1 MNTANTTRSTTLPR
15 ATAKIVK
22 YELRDVLR
30 SRSLLAY
37 TLFFLAVTDV
47 LLRFGGG
54 ARAALSLMNIV
65 LLLIPLVSIVFG
77 TIYLYHARE
86 FTELLLAQ
94 PVHRRQLFAGQY
106 LGLALPLSAAFV
118 VGLGLALSFHVGED
132 PEHVGTLLVVAV
144 SGVMLTFIFS
154 AFAGLIVARIDDK
167 VKGIGVAIGL
177 WLACTVVYDGLVML
191 GLMTFAD
198 YPLERAALGAM
209 IANPIDLARVLI
221 LMRLDVSALMGY
233 TGAVFEKFFGSAG
246 GTALASL
253 ALVLWTGVPLLL
265 GARRF
270 QRKDF

>member
-1 MNTANTTRSTTLPR
+1 MNTTT
-15 ATAKIVK
+15 KIVR

-30 SRSLLAY
+30 SRALIAY
-37 TLFFLAVTDV
+37 AVFFFGLTDV

-54 ARAALSLMNIV
+54 GTRVALSLMNVV
-65 LLLIPLVSIVFG
+65 LLLIPLVAIVFG
-77 TIYLYHARE
+77 TIYLYNARE

-94 PVHRRQLFAGQY
+94 PVHRRQLFSGQY

-118 VGLGLALSFHVGED
+118 VGLGSALALHTGEGVD
-132 PEHVGTLLVVAV
+132 HLATLVVVATCGTV
-144 SGVMLTFIFS
+144 LTLIFT
-154 AFAGLIVARIDDK
+154 AFAALIVARVDDK
-167 VKGIGVAIGL
+167 VKGIGIAIGL
-177 WLACTVVYDGLVML
+177 WLAGTVLYDGLVML
-191 GLMTFAD
+191 GLMAFAD
-198 YPLERAALGAM
+198 YPLERPALAAM

>member
-1 MNTANTTRSTTLPR
+1 MNTTT
-15 ATAKIVK
+15 KIVR

-30 SRSLLAY
+30 SRALIVYAV
-37 TLFFLAVTDV
+37 FFFGLTDV
-47 LLRFGGG
+47 LLRFGGGG
-54 ARAALSLMNIV
+54 ARAALSLMNVV
-65 LLLIPLVSIVFG
+65 LLLIPLVTIVFG
-77 TIYLYHARE
+77 TIYLYNACE

-106 LGLALPLSAAFV
+106 LGLAVPLSAAFV
-118 VGLGLALSFHVGED
+118 VGLGLALALHAGED
-132 PEHVGTLLVVAV
+132 ADHLATLVVVAV
-144 SGVMLTFIFS
+144 CGIVLTLIFT
-154 AFAGLIVARIDDK
+154 AFAALIVARVDDK
-167 VKGIGVAIGL
+167 VKGIGIAIGL
-177 WLACTVVYDGLVML
+177 WLAGTVLYDGLVML
-191 GLMTFAD
+191 GLMAFAD
-198 YPLERAALGAM
+198 YPLERPALAAM
-209 IANPIDLARVLI
+209 ITNPIDLARVLI

>member
-1 MNTANTTRSTTLPR
+1 MNTTT
-15 ATAKIVK
+15 KIVR

-30 SRSLLAY
+30 SRALIVYA
-37 TLFFLAVTDV
+37 LFFFGLTDV
-47 LLRFGGG
+47 LLRFGGGG
-54 ARAALSLMNIV
+54 ARAALSLMNVV
-65 LLLIPLVSIVFG
+65 LLLIPLVAIVFG
-77 TIYLYHARE
+77 TIYLYNARE

-106 LGLALPLSAAFV
+106 LGLALSLSAAFV
-118 VGLGLALSFHVGED
+118 TGLGSALALHAGDDVD
-132 PEHVGTLLVVAV
+132 HLATLVVVAA
-144 SGVMLTFIFS
+144 SGILLTLIFT
-154 AFAGLIVARIDDK
+154 AFATLIVARVDDK
-167 VKGIGVAIGL
+167 VKGIGIAIGL
-177 WLACTVVYDGLVML
+177 WLAGTVLYDGLVML
-191 GLMTFAD
+191 GLMVFAD
-198 YPLERAALGAM
+198 YPLERPALAAM

-253 ALVLWTGVPLLL
+253 ALALWTGVPLLL

>member
-1 MNTANTTRSTTLPR
+1 MSTT
-15 ATAKIVK
+15 TKIVR

-30 SRSLLAY
+30 SRSLIAY
-37 TLFFLAVTDV
+37 ALFFFGLTDV
-47 LLRFGGG
+47 LLRFGGGG
-54 ARAALSLMNIV
+54 ARAALSLMNVV
-65 LLLIPLVSIVFG
+65 LLLIPLVAIVFG
-77 TIYLYHARE
+77 TIYLCHARE

-118 VGLGLALSFHVGED
+118 VGLASALALHAGED
-132 PEHVGTLLVVAV
+132 AGHLATLMVVAA
-144 SGVMLTFIFS
+144 SGILLTLIFT
-154 AFAGLIVARIDDK
+154 AFAALIVARVDDK
-167 VKGIGVAIGL
+167 VKGIGIAIGL
-177 WLACTVVYDGLVML
+177 WLAGTVLYDGLVML
-191 GLMTFAD
+191 GLMAFAD
-198 YPLERAALGAM
+198 YPLERPALAAM

-246 GTALASL
+246 GTALALL

>member
-1 MNTANTTRSTTLPR
+1 MNTTT
-15 ATAKIVK
+15 KIVR
-22 YELRDVLR
+22 YEFRDVLR
-30 SRSLLAY
+30 SRSLIAY
-37 TLFFLAVTDV
+37 TLFFFGLTDV
-47 LLRFGGG
+47 LLRFGGGG
-54 ARAALSLMNIV
+54 ARAALSLMNVV
-65 LLLIPLVSIVFG
+65 LLLIPLVAIVFG
-77 TIYLYHARE
+77 TIYLYNARE

-94 PVHRRQLFAGQY
+94 PVHRRQLFGGQY

-118 VGLGLALSFHVGED
+118 AGLGMALALHAGEGVD
-132 PEHVGTLLVVAV
+132 HLGTLVVVAAC
-144 SGVMLTFIFS
+144 GILLTLIFT
-154 AFAGLIVARIDDK
+154 AFAALIVARVDDK
-167 VKGIGVAIGL
+167 VKGIGIAIGV
-177 WLACTVVYDGLVML
+177 WLAGTVLYDGLVML
-191 GLMTFAD
+191 GLMAFAD
-198 YPLERAALGAM
+198 YPLERPALAAM

>member
-1 MNTANTTRSTTLPR
+1 MNTTT
-15 ATAKIVK
+15 KIVR

-30 SRSLLAY
+30 SRALIVYA
-37 TLFFLAVTDV
+37 LFFFGLTDV
-47 LLRFGGG
+47 LLRFGGGG
-54 ARAALSLMNIV
+54 ARAALSLMNVV
-65 LLLIPLVSIVFG
+65 LLLIPLVAIVFG
-77 TIYLYHARE
+77 TIYLYNARE

-106 LGLALPLSAAFV
+106 LGLALSLSAAFV
-118 VGLGLALSFHVGED
+118 TGLGSALALH
-132 PEHVGTLLVVAV
+132 
-144 SGVMLTFIFS
+144 
-154 AFAGLIVARIDDK
+154 AGDDVDHLATLIVARVDDK
-167 VKGIGVAIGL
+167 VKGIGIAIGL
-177 WLACTVVYDGLVML
+177 WLAGTVLYDGLVML
-191 GLMTFAD
+191 GLMVFAD
-198 YPLERAALGAM
+198 YPLERPALAAM

>member
-1 MNTANTTRSTTLPR
+1 MSAARTTT
-15 ATAKIVK
+15 KIIH
-22 YELRDVLR
+22 YEVRDVLR
-30 SRSLLAY
+30 SRSLIAY
-37 TLFFLAVTDV
+37 ALFFLGLTDV

-54 ARAALSLMNIV
+54 TRAALSLMNVV

-77 TIYLYHARE
+77 TIYLYNARE

-118 VGLGLALSFHVGED
+118 AGLGGAVALHSGEADTQLSTLFVVG
-132 PEHVGTLLVVAV
+132 VCGVV
-144 SGVMLTFIFS
+144 LTFIFT
-154 AFAGLIVARIDDK
+154 AFTALIAARIDDK

-177 WLACTVVYDGLVML
+177 WLAATVLYDGLVML
-191 GLMTFAD
+191 GMMTLAD
-198 YPLERAALGAM
+198 YPLERPALAAM

-233 TGAVFEKFFGSAG
+233 TGAVFEKFFGNAG

>member
-1 MNTANTTRSTTLPR
+1 MNTTT
-15 ATAKIVK
+15 KIVR

-30 SRSLLAY
+30 SRALIVYA
-37 TLFFLAVTDV
+37 LFFFGLTDV
-47 LLRFGGG
+47 LLRFGGGG
-54 ARAALSLMNIV
+54 ARAALSLMNVV
-65 LLLIPLVSIVFG
+65 LLLIPLVAIVFG
-77 TIYLYHARE
+77 TIYLYNARE

-106 LGLALPLSAAFV
+106 LGLALSLSAAFV
-118 VGLGLALSFHVGED
+118 TGLGSALALHAGDDVD
-132 PEHVGTLLVVAV
+132 HLATLVVVAA
-144 SGVMLTFIFS
+144 SGILLTLIFT
-154 AFAGLIVARIDDK
+154 AFATLIVARVDDK
-167 VKGIGVAIGL
+167 VKGIGIAIGL
-177 WLACTVVYDGLVML
+177 WLAGTVLYDGLVML
-191 GLMTFAD
+191 GLMVFAD
-198 YPLERAALGAM
+198 YPLERPALAAM

-233 TGAVFEKFFGSAG
+233 TGAVFEEFFGSAG

>member
-1 MNTANTTRSTTLPR
+1 MNTTT
-15 ATAKIVK
+15 KIVR

-30 SRSLLAY
+30 SRALIVYA
-37 TLFFLAVTDV
+37 LFFFGLTDV
-47 LLRFGGG
+47 LLRFGGGG
-54 ARAALSLMNIV
+54 ARAALSLMNVV
-65 LLLIPLVSIVFG
+65 LLLIPLVAIVFG
-77 TIYLYHARE
+77 TIYLYNARE

-106 LGLALPLSAAFV
+106 LGLAVPLSAAFV
-118 VGLGLALSFHVGED
+118 VGLGSALALHAGED
-132 PEHVGTLLVVAV
+132 VDHVATLVVVTV
-144 SGVMLTFIFS
+144 SGIVLTLIFT
-154 AFAGLIVARIDDK
+154 AFAALIVARVDDK
-167 VKGIGVAIGL
+167 VKGIGIAIGL
-177 WLACTVVYDGLVML
+177 WLAGTVLYDGLVML
-191 GLMTFAD
+191 GLMAFAD
-198 YPLERAALGAM
+198 YPLERPALAAM
-209 IANPIDLARVLI
+209 ITNPIDLARVLI

>member
-1 MNTANTTRSTTLPR
+1 MNTTT
-15 ATAKIVK
+15 KIVR

-30 SRSLLAY
+30 SRALIAY
-37 TLFFLAVTDV
+37 ALFFFGLTDV
-47 LLRFGGG
+47 LLRFGGGG
-54 ARAALSLMNIV
+54 ARAALSLMNVV
-65 LLLIPLVSIVFG
+65 LLLIPLVAIVFG
-77 TIYLYHARE
+77 TIYLYNARE

-118 VGLGLALSFHVGED
+118 VGLGSALGLHAGED
-132 PEHVGTLLVVAV
+132 ADHFATLVVVAACGIV
-144 SGVMLTFIFS
+144 LTLVFT
-154 AFAGLIVARIDDK
+154 ALAALIVARVDDK
-167 VKGIGVAIGL
+167 VKGIGIAIGL
-177 WLACTVVYDGLVML
+177 WLAGTVLYDGLVML
-191 GLMTFAD
+191 GLMAFAD
-198 YPLERAALGAM
+198 YPLERPALAAM

>member
-1 MNTANTTRSTTLPR
+1 MRTTT
-15 ATAKIVK
+15 KIVR

-30 SRSLLAY
+30 SRSLIAY
-37 TLFFLAVTDV
+37 ALFFLVVTDV

-54 ARAALSLMNIV
+54 ARAALSLMNVV

-77 TIYLYHARE
+77 TIYLYNARE

-94 PVHRRQLFAGQY
+94 PVHRRQLFSGQY
-106 LGLALPLSAAFV
+106 LGLSIALSSAFLA
-118 VGLGLALSFHVGED
+118 GLGSAMAFHSGDLAGHLA
-132 PEHVGTLLVVAV
+132 TLVVVAAC
-144 SGVMLTFIFS
+144 GTILTFIFTAFS
-154 AFAGLIVARIDDK
+154 ALIAARVDDK
-167 VKGIGVAIGL
+167 VKGIGIAIGL
-177 WLACTVVYDGLVML
+177 WLTGTVLYDGLVML

-198 YPLERAALGAM
+198 YPLERPALGLM

-246 GTALASL
+246 GTVLASL

>member
-1 MNTANTTRSTTLPR
+1 MNTTT
-15 ATAKIVK
+15 KIVR

-30 SRSLLAY
+30 SRALIVYA
-37 TLFFLAVTDV
+37 LFFFGLTDV
-47 LLRFGGG
+47 LMRFGGGG
-54 ARAALSLMNIV
+54 ARAALSLMNVV
-65 LLLIPLVSIVFG
+65 LLLIPLVAIVFG
-77 TIYLYHARE
+77 TIYLYNARE

-106 LGLALPLSAAFV
+106 LGLAVPLSAALV
-118 VGLGLALSFHVGED
+118 VGLGSALALHSGDDVDHLA
-132 PEHVGTLLVVAV
+132 TLMVVATC
-144 SGVMLTFIFS
+144 GVVLTLIFT
-154 AFAGLIVARIDDK
+154 AFATLIVARVDDK
-167 VKGIGVAIGL
+167 VRGIGIAIGL
-177 WLACTVVYDGLVML
+177 WLAGTVLYDGLVML
-191 GLMTFAD
+191 GLMAFAD
-198 YPLERAALGAM
+198 YPLERPALAAM

>member
-1 MNTANTTRSTTLPR
+1 MNT
-15 ATAKIVK
+15 TAKIVR
-22 YELRDVLR
+22 YEFRDVLR
-30 SRSLLAY
+30 SRALIVYA
-37 TLFFLAVTDV
+37 LFFFGLTDV
-47 LLRFGGG
+47 LLRFGGGG
-54 ARAALSLMNIV
+54 ARAALSLMNVV
-65 LLLIPLVSIVFG
+65 LLLIPLVAIVFG
-77 TIYLYHARE
+77 TIYLYNARE

-106 LGLALPLSAAFV
+106 LGLAVPLSAAFV
-118 VGLGLALSFHVGED
+118 VGLGSALALHAGED
-132 PEHVGTLLVVAV
+132 VDHVATLVVVAA
-144 SGVMLTFIFS
+144 SGIVLTLIFT
-154 AFAGLIVARIDDK
+154 AFAALIVARVDDK
-167 VKGIGVAIGL
+167 VRGIGIAIGL
-177 WLACTVVYDGLVML
+177 WLAGTVLYDGLVML
-191 GLMTFAD
+191 GLMAFAD
-198 YPLERAALGAM
+198 YPLERPALAAM

>member
-1 MNTANTTRSTTLPR
+1 MRTTT
-15 ATAKIVK
+15 KIIR
-22 YELRDVLR
+22 YELRNVLR
-30 SRSLLAY
+30 SRSLIAY
-37 TLFFLAVTDV
+37 TLFFFGVTDV

-54 ARAALSLMNIV
+54 ARATLSLMNIV

-77 TIYLYHARE
+77 TIYLYNARE

-94 PVHRRQLFAGQY
+94 PVHRRQLFTGQY
-106 LGLALPLSAAFV
+106 LGLAMPLAAAFLIGLSAAV
-118 VGLGLALSFHVGED
+118 ALHAGED
-132 PEHVGTLLVVAV
+132 AGYLGTLIVVAICGIV
-144 SGVMLTFIFS
+144 LTLIFA
-154 AFAGLIVARIDDK
+154 AFAAFIAARIDDK

-177 WLACTVVYDGLVML
+177 WLACTVLYDGLVML
-191 GLMTFAD
+191 GMMTFAD
-198 YPLERAALGAM
+198 YPLERPALGLM
-209 IANPIDLARVLI
+209 IANPVDLARVLI

-246 GTALASL
+246 GVALASL